1 MMQNSTNDDV
11 IRYISLGE
19 MTQIV
24 VQNDAFHDM
33 ISGISLDKLHHF
45 GSCFDKDCC
54 SISLILAPIIGL
66 ERQKTMLFCH
76 LFPLF

>member
-33 ISGISLDKLHHF
+33 ISGISLDKLHHLGSSF
-45 GSCFDKDCC
+45 GKDCS
-54 SISLILAPIIGL
+54 SISRILVHVIDLG
-66 ERQKTMLFCH
+66 RQKPMPFCH

>member
-1 MMQNSTNDDV
+1 MIPFV
-11 IRYISLGE
+11 FCCK

-45 GSCFDKDCC
+45 GSSFGKDSS
-54 SISLILAPIIGL
+54 SISRILVHVIDLG
-66 ERQKTMLFCH
+66 R
-76 LFPLF
+76 